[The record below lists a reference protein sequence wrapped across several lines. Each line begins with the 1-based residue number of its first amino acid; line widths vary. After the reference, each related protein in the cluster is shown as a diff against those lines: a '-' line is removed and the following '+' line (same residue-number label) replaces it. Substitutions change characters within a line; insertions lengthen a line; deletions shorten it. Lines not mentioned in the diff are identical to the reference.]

1 MRRTAVRS
9 PCCRWARG
17 SEVRRAARLAAVLA
31 LAGAGFG
38 PPAGAETLADVRAE
52 LDQLAAEFS
61 ALKAELVT
69 TGASAQTG
77 GADALARMDAIE
89 GELARLTARTEEVE
103 LRLKRVIADGTN
115 RIGDIEFRLC
125 EQTPG
130 CDPLSLG
137 QTAPLGADAAPATGP
152 GAPPAGQS
160 EPELAVGEQADLDR
174 AREVLGQGDFRRAAE
189 LLATYAQAY
198 PGGPLI
204 PEAHY
209 LRGEALSK
217 LGDTAEAAR
226 AWLEAYSSDPQGKVA
241 PDALLNLGQALGELG
256 QTREAC
262 ITLSEVTTQ
271 FPGTMAATQAPIAMQ
286 GLGCS

>member
-1 MRRTAVRS
+1 M
-9 PCCRWARG
+9 
-17 SEVRRAARLAAVLA
+17 RAAALLAALA
-31 LAGAGFG
+31 VLAGAGSG
-38 PPAGAETLADVRAE
+38 RPAGAETLADVRAE

-61 ALKAELVT
+61 ALKAEMVT
-69 TGASAQTG
+69 TGVSAQTG
-77 GADALARMDAIE
+77 GADALARMDTIE
-89 GELARLTARTEEVE
+89 AELVRLTARTEDVD
-103 LRLKRVIADGTN
+103 LRLNRVVADGTN

-137 QTAPLGADAAPATGP
+137 QTTPLGAEGSAASGTAQ
-152 GAPPAGQS
+152 GAGAGQGS
-160 EPELAVGEQADLDR
+160 AQGTGTQPELAVGEQADLDR
-174 AREVLGQGDFRRAAE
+174 AREVLGQGDFRLAAE
-189 LLATYAQAY
+189 LLATYAEAY

-217 LGDTAEAAR
+217 LGETAAAAR

-241 PDALLNLGQALGELG
+241 PDALLSLGQALGDLG

>member
-1 MRRTAVRS
+1 M
-9 PCCRWARG
+9 
-17 SEVRRAARLAAVLA
+17 RAAALLAALA
-31 LAGAGFG
+31 VLAGAGPG
-38 PPAGAETLADVRAE
+38 RPAGAETLADVRAE
-52 LDQLAAEFS
+52 LDQLAAEFN
-61 ALKAELVT
+61 ALKAEMVT
-69 TGASAQTG
+69 TGVSAQTG
-77 GADALARMDAIE
+77 GADALERMDTIE
-89 GELARLTARTEEVE
+89 GELVRLTARTEDVE
-103 LRLKRVIADGTN
+103 LRLNRVVADGTN

-137 QTAPLGADAAPATGP
+137 QTAPLGAEGSAASGTTQGAGQGSAQGPAT
-152 GAPPAGQS
+152 Q
-160 EPELAVGEQADLDR
+160 PELAVGEQADLDR
-174 AREVLGQGDFRRAAE
+174 AREVLGQGDFRLAAE
-189 LLATYAQAY
+189 LLATYAEAY

-217 LGDTAEAAR
+217 LGETAAAAR

-241 PDALLNLGQALGELG
+241 PDALLSLGQALGDLG